1 MLSDTLMKNLNVQGL
16 CDDSRRVKANDLF
29 FSIPAEG
36 ADVFARNAIAAGA
49 VAVVAETVAPEGLT
63 SKWIQVSDVRA
74 ARLEAA
80 KIFYKD
86 PFAKLSCHAITGT
99 NGKTTSAFLMDAMLT
114 ASGRKVALLGTIKNK
129 VGDVSVP
136 ANLTTPGLLD
146 LFAFAAKAVEVGC
159 TDLVMETS
167 SHALHQGRVAGIS
180 YKSGLF
186 SNLTQDHLDYHK
198 TMEAYFEAKKLL
210 FTKYQAADGV
220 SVINIDDEHGAKL
233 CEELKAAGRKV
244 VGVSRLGVA
253 KADVKPNGVVENTE
267 DGLKFDLAGFGT
279 AGFGADAHFETALCG
294 DFNVDNVMLV
304 LSWANAIGLSK
315 DAMDKALATVRVPGR
330 FEKVWN
336 KNGVHVVVD
345 YAHTPDALE
354 RVLMTARSLCRGKL
368 STVFGCGG
376 DRDKTKRPIMGA
388 IAEKLAD
395 KAWLTSDNPRTENP
409 ADIIND
415 VRTGMKTEKFEV
427 VENRAEAIARACA
440 ELKDGDW
447 LVVAGKGHEDYQI
460 IGKTKHHFDD
470 HEEVVK
476 AMANV

>member
-1 MLSDTLMKNLNVQGL
+1 MLSETLMKNLNVQGL
-16 CDDSRRVKANDLF
+16 CDDSRRVKSGDLF
-29 FSIPAEG
+29 FSLPAENY
-36 ADVFARNAIAAGA
+36 DVFARDAIAAGA
-49 VAVVAETVAPEGLT
+49 VAVVGESVAPQGLA
-63 SKWIQVSDVRA
+63 SKWIQVSDVKA

-80 KIFYKD
+80 RIFYKD
-86 PFAKLSCHAITGT
+86 PFAKLTCHAVTGT

-114 ASGRKVALLGTIKNK
+114 AAGKKVALLGTIKNK

-136 ANLTTPGLLD
+136 ANLTTPGQLD

-210 FTKYQAADGV
+210 FTKYLSSEGVAA
-220 SVINIDDEHGAKL
+220 INIDDAHGEKL
-233 CEELKAAGRKV
+233 FDELKACGIKA
-244 VGVSRLGVA
+244 VGVSRLGAA
-253 KADVKPNGVVENTE
+253 KADVKPAGVVENTE
-267 DGLKFDLAGFGT
+267 DGLKFVLPAIS
-279 AGFGADAHFETALCG
+279 ANRFETPLCG
-294 DFNVDNVMLV
+294 DFNVDNVLLV
-304 LSWANAIGLSK
+304 LSWAKAVGISE
-315 DAMDKALATVRVPGR
+315 DAMRKAIATVRVPGR

-336 KNGVHVVVD
+336 RNGIHVVVD

-354 RVLMTARSLCRGKL
+354 RVLLTARSLCRGKL
-368 STVFGCGG
+368 SCIFGCGG
-376 DRDKTKRPIMGA
+376 DRDKTKRPIMGE
-388 IAEKLAD
+388 IAERLSD
-395 KAWLTSDNPRTENP
+395 RAWLTSDNPRTENP
-409 ADIIND
+409 SEIIKD
-415 VRTGMKTEKFEV
+415 VRAGMKTDKFEV
-427 VENRAEAIARACA
+427 VELRDEAIKRACA

-476 AMANV
+476 AMENV

>member
-1 MLSDTLMKNLNVQGL
+1 MLSETLMKNLNVRGL
-16 CDDSRRVKANDLF
+16 CDDSRRVKAFDLF
-29 FSIPAEG
+29 FSLPTEG
-36 ADVFARNAIAAGA
+36 YETFARNAIAAGA
-49 VAVVAETVAPEGLT
+49 VAVVSDKVAPQGLT
-63 SKWIQVSDVRA
+63 SKWIQVSDVKA

-80 KIFYKD
+80 RIFYKD
-86 PFAKLSCHAITGT
+86 PFSKLTCHAVTGT

-114 ASGRKVALLGTIKNK
+114 AAGHKVALLGTIKNK

-136 ANLTTPGLLD
+136 ANLTTPGQLD
-146 LFAFAAKAVEVGC
+146 LFAFAAKAVDAGC

-180 YKSGLF
+180 YKSSLF

-198 TMEAYFEAKKLL
+198 TMGAYFEAKKLL
-210 FTKYQAADGV
+210 FTKYLASDGV
-220 SVINIDDEHGAKL
+220 AVINVDDAHGEML
-233 CEELKAAGRKV
+233 CDELKAAGRNV
-244 VGVSRLGVA
+244 VGVSRLGSS
-253 KADVKPNGVVENTE
+253 KADVNPLGAVENTE
-267 DGLKFDLAGFGT
+267 DGLKFEL

-304 LSWANAIGLSK
+304 LSWAKAIGISK
-315 DAMDKALATVRVPGR
+315 AAMDKALAEVRVPGR

-336 KNGVHVVVD
+336 KNGVHVIVD

-354 RVLMTARSLCRGKL
+354 RVLKTARSLCRGKL
-368 STVFGCGG
+368 SCVFGCGG
-376 DRDKTKRPIMGA
+376 DRDKTKRPIMGE
-388 IAEKLAD
+388 IAERMSD

-409 ADIIND
+409 AEIIKD
-415 VRTGMKTEKFEV
+415 VLAGMKTDKFEV
-427 VENRAEAIARACA
+427 VELRDEAIKRACA
-440 ELKDGDW
+440 ELKNGDW

-476 AMANV
+476 AMENV

>member
-1 MLSDTLMKNLNVQGL
+1 MLSESLMKNMNVRGL
-16 CDDSRRVKANDLF
+16 CDDSRRVKAGDLF
-29 FSIPAEG
+29 FSLPTDGYET
-36 ADVFARNAIAAGA
+36 FARNAVAAGA
-49 VAVVAETVAPEGLT
+49 VAVVGENVAPEGLT
-63 SKWIQVSDVRA
+63 SKWIQVSDVKA

-86 PFAKLSCHAITGT
+86 PFAKLTCHAVTGT

-114 ASGRKVALLGTIKNK
+114 AAGHKVALLGTIKNK

-136 ANLTTPGLLD
+136 ANLTTPGQLD

-167 SHALHQGRVAGIS
+167 SHALHQGRVAGIR
-180 YKSGLF
+180 YRSGLF

-198 TMEAYFEAKKLL
+198 TMEAYFDAKKLL
-210 FTKYQAADGV
+210 FTKYLADDGV
-220 SVINIDDEHGAKL
+220 AVINIDDAHGEKL
-233 CEELKAAGRKV
+233 YDELKACGKKA
-244 VGVSRLGVA
+244 VGVSRLGSV
-253 KADVKPNGVVENTE
+253 KADVKPAGTVENTE
-267 DGLKFDLAGFGT
+267 DGLKFDLAGFGS
-279 AGFGADAHFETALCG
+279 AAHFETALCG

-315 DAMDKALATVRVPGR
+315 DAMDKALAKVRVPGR

-336 KNGVHVVVD
+336 KNGIHVVVD

-354 RVLMTARSLCRGKL
+354 RVLATARSLCRGKL

-388 IAEKLAD
+388 IAEKMAD

-415 VRTGMKTEKFEV
+415 VRAGMKTDKFEV
-427 VENRAEAIARACA
+427 VELRDEAIKRACA

-476 AMANV
+476 AMENV

>member
-1 MLSDTLMKNLNVQGL
+1 MLSEALMKNLNVQGL

-29 FSIPAEG
+29 FSIPAVG
-36 ADVFARNAIAAGA
+36 ADEFARNAIAAGA
-49 VAVVAETVAPEGLT
+49 VAVVAETIAPEGLT

-86 PFAKLSCHAITGT
+86 PFSKLSCHAITGT

-114 ASGRKVALLGTIKNK
+114 AAGHKVALLGTIKNK

-159 TDLVMETS
+159 TDLVMEAS
-167 SHALHQGRVAGIS
+167 SHALHQGRVAGIN
-180 YKSGLF
+180 YRSGLF

-198 TMEAYFEAKKLL
+198 TMEAYFDAKKLL

-220 SVINIDDEHGAKL
+220 SVINVDDEHGALL
-233 CEELKAAGRKV
+233 CEELKKAGRKV
-244 VGVSRLGVA
+244 VGVSRLGSA
-253 KADVKPNGVVENTE
+253 AADVKPNGAVENTE
-267 DGLKFDLAGFGT
+267 DGLKFDLV
-279 AGFGADAHFETALCG
+279 GFGAVAEAHFETALCG

-304 LSWANAIGLSK
+304 LSWAKAIGLSK
-315 DAMDKALATVRVPGR
+315 AAMDKALAEVRVPGR

-354 RVLMTARSLCRGKL
+354 RVLATARSLCRGKL

-388 IAEKLAD
+388 IAEKMAD

-409 ADIIND
+409 TDIIND
-415 VRTGMKTEKFEV
+415 VRAGMKTEKFEV

>member
-1 MLSDTLMKNLNVQGL
+1 MLSETLMKNLDVRGL
-16 CDDSRRVKANDLF
+16 CDDSRRVKAHDLF
-29 FSIPAEG
+29 FSLPTDNYEE
-36 ADVFARNAIAAGA
+36 FARNAIAAGA
-49 VAVVAETVAPEGLT
+49 VAVVGETVAPEGLT
-63 SKWIQVSDVRA
+63 SKWIQVSDVKN
-74 ARLEAA
+74 ARLDAA

-86 PFAKLSCHAITGT
+86 PFAKLTCHAVTGT

-114 ASGRKVALLGTIKNK
+114 AAGKKVALLGTIKNK

-146 LFAFAAKAVEVGC
+146 LYAFAAKAVDAGC

-167 SHALHQGRVAGIS
+167 SHALHQSRMAGVS
-180 YKSGLF
+180 YRSGLF

-210 FTKYQAADGV
+210 FTKFLAADGV
-220 SVINIDDEHGAKL
+220 AVVNIDDEHGAAL
-233 CEELKAAGRKV
+233 SDELKAMGKNV
-244 VGVSRLGVA
+244 VAVSRLGSV
-253 KADVKPNGVVENTE
+253 KADVKPEGAVENTE
-267 DGLKFDLAGFGT
+267 DGLKFVLSAISGDK
-279 AGFGADAHFETALCG
+279 FETPLCG
-294 DFNVDNVMLV
+294 DFNVDNVLLV
-304 LSWANAIGLSK
+304 LSWAKAVGVSEE
-315 DAMDKALATVRVPGR
+315 AMRKALAEIRVPGR

-336 KNGVHVVVD
+336 KDGKHVIVD

-354 RVLMTARSLCRGKL
+354 RVLATARSLCRGKL
-368 STVFGCGG
+368 SCVFGCGG

-388 IAEKLAD
+388 IAEKMSD

-409 ADIIND
+409 TDIIND
-415 VRTGMKTEKFEV
+415 VRAGMSTDKFEV
-427 VENRAEAIARACA
+427 VEKREEAIAKACA

-476 AMANV
+476 AMENV

>member
-1 MLSDTLMKNLNVQGL
+1 MLSETLMKNLNVRGL
-16 CDDSRRVKANDLF
+16 CDDSRRVKAGDLF
-29 FSIPAEG
+29 FSLPTEG
-36 ADVFARNAIAAGA
+36 YEVFARNAVAAGA
-49 VAVVAETVAPEGLT
+49 VAVVGESVAPEGLT
-63 SKWIQVSDVRA
+63 SKWIQVSDVKA

-80 KIFYKD
+80 TIFYKA
-86 PFAKLSCHAITGT
+86 PFAKLACHAVTGT

-114 ASGRKVALLGTIKNK
+114 AAGHKVALLGTIKNK

-136 ANLTTPGLLD
+136 ANLTTPGQLD

-167 SHALHQGRVAGIS
+167 SHALHQGRVAGVS
-180 YKSGLF
+180 YRSGLF

-198 TMEAYFEAKKLL
+198 TMEAYFDAKKLL
-210 FTKYQAADGV
+210 FTKYLASDGV
-220 SVINIDDEHGAKL
+220 AVVNVDDEHGAAL
-233 CEELKAAGRKV
+233 CAELKAAGRKA
-244 VGVSRLGVA
+244 VGVSRLGSEM
-253 KADVKPNGVVENTE
+253 ADVKPNGNVENTE
-267 DGLKFDLAGFGT
+267 DGLKFNLAGFG
-279 AGFGADAHFETALCG
+279 AEAHFETALCG

-315 DAMDKALATVRVPGR
+315 AAMDKALAEVRVPGR

-354 RVLMTARSLCRGKL
+354 RVLLTARSLCRGKL
-368 STVFGCGG
+368 SCIFGCGG
-376 DRDKTKRPIMGA
+376 DRDKTKRPIMGE
-388 IAEKLAD
+388 IAERLSD
-395 KAWLTSDNPRTENP
+395 KAWLTSDNPRTEDP
-409 ADIIND
+409 AEIIKD
-415 VRTGMKTEKFEV
+415 VRAGMKTDKFEV
-427 VENRAEAIARACA
+427 VELRDEAIKRACA

-476 AMANV
+476 AMENV

>member
-1 MLSDTLMKNLNVQGL
+1 MLSETLMKNLNVRGL
-16 CDDSRRVKANDLF
+16 CDDSRRVKAGDLF
-29 FSIPAEG
+29 FSLPVDGYE
-36 ADVFARNAIAAGA
+36 VFARDAVAAGA
-49 VAVVAETVAPEGLT
+49 VAVVSENVAPEGLT
-63 SKWIQVSDVRA
+63 SKWIQVSDVKG

-86 PFAKLSCHAITGT
+86 PFAKLTCHAVTGT

-114 ASGRKVALLGTIKNK
+114 AAGHKVALLGTIKNK

-136 ANLTTPGLLD
+136 ANLTTPGQLD

-167 SHALHQGRVAGIS
+167 SHALHQGRVAGIR
-180 YKSGLF
+180 YRSGLF

-210 FTKYQAADGV
+210 FTKYLADDGV
-220 SVINIDDEHGAKL
+220 AVINVDDAHGEML
-233 CEELKAAGRKV
+233 CSELKADGCKA
-244 VGVSRLGVA
+244 VGVSRLGST
-253 KADVKPNGVVENTE
+253 KADVKPAGTVENTE
-267 DGLKFDLAGFGT
+267 DGLKFDLQGFGP
-279 AGFGADAHFETALCG
+279 AAHFETALCG

-315 DAMDKALATVRVPGR
+315 DAMDKALAEVRVPGR

-354 RVLMTARSLCRGKL
+354 RVLMTARGLCRGKL
-368 STVFGCGG
+368 SCVFGCGG
-376 DRDKTKRPIMGA
+376 DRDKTKRPIMGE
-388 IAEKLAD
+388 IAERLSD

-415 VRTGMKTEKFEV
+415 VRAGMKTDKFEV
-427 VENRAEAIARACA
+427 VELRDEAIKRACA

-470 HEEVVK
+470 RVEVLK
-476 AMANV
+476 AMENV